1 LVFVELL
8 VSISFKTI
16 VPNLTAG
23 NALESLG
30 MRGKPWSIDE
40 ERHLRQLVEEG
51 KGFSDISQV
60 MGKSRVSV
68 KDKIYNLGLSL
79 KDNTHSQFPVA
90 VSSLSSSSSMAP
102 IVNPV
107 PAVDLVSVNEV
118 ALELKATGPLPSVEE
133 KLRVLDAALV
143 ALERPGLCT
152 VEISRLHNIIQGVK
166 VYQQL
171 FADFV
176 NYRALE
182 SEVLELR
189 RQLASEKKQS

>member
-1 LVFVELL
+1 
-8 VSISFKTI
+8 
-16 VPNLTAG
+16 
-23 NALESLG
+23 
-30 MRGKPWSIDE
+30 MRGKPWLIDE

-68 KDKIYNLGLSL
+68 KNKLYNLGLSL
-79 KDNTHSQFPVA
+79 KDNAHSQFPAAVSS
-90 VSSLSSSSSMAP
+90 VSSLSSKAP
-102 IVNPV
+102 IINPA
-107 PAVDLVSVNEV
+107 PAVDAVSVNEV
-118 ALELKATGPLPSVEE
+118 ALELKATEPLPSVEE

-143 ALERPGLCT
+143 ALERPGLCA

-189 RQLASEKKQS
+189 KQLAAEKKQS